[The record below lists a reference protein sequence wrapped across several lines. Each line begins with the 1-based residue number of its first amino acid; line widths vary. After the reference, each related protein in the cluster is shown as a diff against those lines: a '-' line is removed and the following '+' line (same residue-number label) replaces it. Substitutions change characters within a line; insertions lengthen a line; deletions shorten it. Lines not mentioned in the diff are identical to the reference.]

1 MQIEE
6 GLLDAIHQIRITC
19 NELRPPFLL
28 KMGLVESLKSLFEYT
43 RMFSNYEIE
52 FTADPLNVSLNEEQ
66 ILGMYRIVQELLNNA
81 SKHSKANKITM
92 SLISRADHV
101 HFSYSDDGVGMDLSA
116 FEGSFQHMGIAG
128 IEKKGA

>member
-1 MQIEE
+1 
-6 GLLDAIHQIRITC
+6 
-19 NELRPPFLL
+19 
-28 KMGLVESLKSLFEYT
+28 
-43 RMFSNYEIE
+43 MFSNYEIE

-128 IEKKGA
+128 IEKRVLSLEGKVEFQSAPQQGFHVTIHFPKI